1 MTNTSMQQSQRIEPL
16 IVSSALAATVAI
28 GYTLC
33 AVAWIIWNEAALQFV
48 NMLFHGL
55 DFRKIL
61 VPQGE
66 YGLRL
71 FLYPLVVLTVWAF
84 FIGTLYAVMSNFL
97 HRRFSIAR

>member
-1 MTNTSMQQSQRIEPL
+1 MTTSIQPARRIEPL
-16 IVSSALAATVAI
+16 MVGSALAVTVAI

-33 AVAWIIWNEAALQFV
+33 AIAWLIWNEAALQFV

-55 DFRKIL
+55 DFRRML
-61 VPQGE
+61 VPHTE

-71 FLYPLVVLTVWAF
+71 FLYPFVVLAVWAF
-84 FIGTLYAVMSNFL
+84 FMGVLFAVVSNFL